1 MENIDNMTRNSLEAL
16 SRDNLNEAS
25 KKRLQSEILSGAV
38 TLCLLAA
45 GLLYTYVLGNPYP
58 IVPPLLYFIGFLI
71 EGIPVIIV
79 GIKGVLSKNLTHA
92 MELLVGIA
100 IIACVFNR
108 DMILALLI
116 PLILNVVH
124 LLEERSIM
132 GGREVIDNLIKLQ
145 QRTAIVYENG
155 EERTVDVSRL
165 QPGQIIAV
173 KPGMGIPIDGVII
186 SGSTNIDQKSLTGE
200 PHPAYAGEGDTVY
213 AGTTNL
219 DGRILVEV
227 KKEYQNTT
235 FSKILQLLEQS
246 EGIRLPESRLI
257 DRFLAGYI
265 PFVLGVAAVV
275 SLINRDISQAIAILV
290 VSCPCGQMLVSSAP
304 MIAALSAA
312 TKQGILVKN
321 SKFIEELTKIDTV
334 VFDKTGTITKG
345 DLTLTEIVPWQDA
358 LTEQQLLTTA
368 AALAVAS
375 NHPVSQAVLHAV
387 GEKPFDRT
395 LSVHEIP
402 GGGMESL
409 LSDGTILRFGRRQW
423 LVELG
428 CEIPEDFPQY
438 ATGSVSYLSR
448 DDQLLGCLCFNDTE
462 RENAAETVAALRA
475 LGVRETVMLT
485 GDREAPARAIQQ
497 KLGIDRVFAQL
508 LPQDKL
514 EKLREI
520 SAGEHNVLAIGDGI
534 NDALALREA
543 DVGIAM
549 GAMGSDVAI
558 ESADIA
564 LMNNNLQN
572 IPFVIDLARRTRK
585 IIYQNLAMSICISII
600 MIALS
605 AFGVISAL
613 AGTILHNFGA
623 FAVLL
628 NSSRILQDSLK
639 EDLPD
644 EEAAYP
650 DNDKET

>member
-25 KKRLQSEILSGAV
+25 RKKLQSEILSGAA

-45 GLLYTYVLGNPYP
+45 GLIYTYVLGNPYP
-58 IVPPLLYFIGFLI
+58 VVPSLLYFIGFLI
-71 EGIPVIIV
+71 EGLPVIV
-79 GIKGVLSKNLTHA
+79 AGIKGLFTKNLTNA

-100 IIACVFNR
+100 IVACVFNR
-108 DMILALLI
+108 EMILALLI

-132 GGREVIDNLIKLQ
+132 GGREVIDNLMKMQ
-145 QRTAIVYENG
+145 QHTAVLYENG
-155 EERTVDVSRL
+155 EETEVDVARL
-165 QPGQIIAV
+165 KLGQHIVI
-173 KPGMGIPIDGVII
+173 KPGIGIPIDGVII
-186 SGSTNIDQKSLTGE
+186 SGETNIDQKSLTGE
-200 PHPAYAGEGDTVY
+200 PHPAYAKEGDTVY

-227 KKEYQNTT
+227 KKEYENTT

-246 EGIRLPESRLI
+246 EGISLPESRLI

-275 SLINRDISQAIAILV
+275 SLITRDISQAIAILV

-312 TKQGILVKN
+312 TKQGILIKN

-334 VFDKTGTITKG
+334 VFDKTGTVTKG
-345 DLTLTEIVPWQDA
+345 ELTLTEVVPYGDA
-358 LTEQQLLTTA
+358 VTAQQLLNAA

-375 NHPVSQAVLHAV
+375 THPVSKAVIHAI
-387 GEKPFDRT
+387 GEEHFDRT
-395 LSVHEIP
+395 WTVHETP
-402 GGGMESL
+402 GGGMESA
-409 LSDGTILRFGRRQW
+409 LSDGSTLRFGRKEW
-423 LVELG
+423 LEGLG
-428 CEIPEDFPQY
+428 CTIPESFPEN
-438 ATGSVSYLSR
+438 ATGSVSYIAR
-448 DDQLLGCLCFNDTE
+448 DSALLGCLCFNDTE
-462 RENAAETVAALRA
+462 RENAAETIAALREM
-475 LGVRETVMLT
+475 GVRETVMLT
-485 GDREAPARAIQQ
+485 GDREAPARLIQE

-514 EKLREI
+514 ERLREI

-572 IPFVIDLARRTRK
+572 IPFVMDLARRTRK
-585 IIYQNLAMSICISII
+585 VIYQNLALSISISVV

-613 AGTILHNFGA
+613 AGSVLHNVGA

-628 NSSRILQDSLK
+628 NSSRILR
-639 EDLPD
+639 
-644 EEAAYP
+644 EER
-650 DNDKET
+650 KGEEK

>member
-16 SRDNLNEAS
+16 SRDNLNEES
-25 KKRLQSEILSGAV
+25 RKKLQWEILSGAA

-45 GLLYTYVLGNPYP
+45 GLIYTYVLGNPYP
-58 IVPPLLYFIGFLI
+58 VVPSLLYFIGFLI
-71 EGIPVIIV
+71 EGVPVIV
-79 GIKGVLSKNLTHA
+79 AGVKGLFTKNLTNA

-132 GGREVIDNLIKLQ
+132 GGREVIDNLMKMQ
-145 QRTAIVYENG
+145 QHTALLYENG
-155 EERTVDVSRL
+155 EEREVDVTQL
-165 QPGQIIAV
+165 HPGEQIVI
-173 KPGMGIPIDGVII
+173 KPGMGIPIDGVIL
-186 SGSTNIDQKSLTGE
+186 SGETNIDQKSLTGE
-200 PHPAYAGEGDTVY
+200 PHPAYAREGDTVY

-227 KKEYQNTT
+227 KKEYESTT

-246 EGIRLPESRLI
+246 ESIQLPESRLI

-275 SLINRDISQAIAILV
+275 SLITRDISQAIAILV

-312 TKQGILVKN
+312 TRQGVLIKN
-321 SKFIEELTKIDTV
+321 SKFIEELTQIDTV

-345 DLTLTEIVPWQDA
+345 ELTLTDCIPYENAVAPQ
-358 LTEQQLLTTA
+358 ELLTGA

-375 NHPVSQAVLHAV
+375 NHPVSQAVIHAI
-387 GEKPFDRT
+387 GQEHFDRT

-402 GGGMESL
+402 GGGMESTL
-409 LSDGTILRFGRRQW
+409 PNGTTLRFGRKQW
-423 LVELG
+423 LEDMG
-428 CEIPEDFPQY
+428 IRIPEDFPED
-438 ATGSVSYLSR
+438 APGSVSYLAL
-448 DDQLLGCLCFNDTE
+448 DGKLLGCLCFNDTE
-462 RENAAETVAALRA
+462 REQAAQTVAALKEM
-475 LGVRETVMLT
+475 GVRETVMLT
-485 GDREAPARAIQQ
+485 GDREAPARKIQE

-514 EKLREI
+514 EKLKEI

-564 LMNNNLQN
+564 LMNNNLEN
-572 IPFVIDLARRTRK
+572 IPFVMDLAKRTRK
-585 IIYQNLAMSICISII
+585 VIYQNLALSITISVV

-613 AGTILHNFGA
+613 AGSLLHNVGA

-628 NSSRILQDSLK
+628 NSSRILR
-639 EDLPD
+639 D
-644 EEAAYP
+644 EKKGE
-650 DNDKET
+650 EQ

>member
-16 SRDNLNEAS
+16 SRDNLNDAS
-25 KKRLQSEILSGAV
+25 RKKLKAEILSGAA
-38 TLCLLAA
+38 TLCLLGA

-58 IVPPLLYFIGFLI
+58 VVPSLLYFIGFLI
-71 EGIPVIIV
+71 EGLPVIIA
-79 GIKGVLSKNLTHA
+79 GIKGLFTKNLTNA

-132 GGREVIDNLIKLQ
+132 GGREVIDNLMKMQ
-145 QRTAIVYENG
+145 QHTAILYEND
-155 EERTVDVSRL
+155 EETEVDVAQL
-165 QPGQIIAV
+165 KLGQHIVI
-173 KPGMGIPIDGVII
+173 KPGMGIPIDGVIV
-186 SGSTNIDQKSLTGE
+186 SGETNIDQKSLTGE
-200 PHPAYAGEGDTVY
+200 PHPAFAGQGDTVY

-227 KKEYQNTT
+227 KKEYENTT

-246 EGIRLPESRLI
+246 EGIQLPESRLI

-275 SLINRDISQAIAILV
+275 SLITRDISQAIAILV

-312 TKQGILVKN
+312 TRQGILIKN

-345 DLTLTEIVPWQDA
+345 ELTLTEIVPYEDA
-358 LTEQQLLTTA
+358 ISREQLLTAA

-375 NHPVSQAVLHAV
+375 NHPVSQAVIHAV
-387 GEKPFDRT
+387 GEEHFDRT

-402 GGGMESL
+402 GGGMESH
-409 LSDGTILRFGRRQW
+409 LSDGSVLRFGRREWIQSF
-423 LVELG
+423 G
-428 CEIPEDFPQY
+428 CQIPDEFPENNS
-438 ATGSVSYLSR
+438 GSVSYISR
-448 DDQLLGCLCFNDTE
+448 DGQLLGCLCFNDTP
-462 RENAAETVAALRA
+462 RENAEETIQALRQ

-485 GDREAPARAIQQ
+485 GDREAPAKLIQQ
-497 KLGIDRVFAQL
+497 KMGIDRVFAQL

-514 EKLREI
+514 ERLRQI

-564 LMNNNLQN
+564 LMNNNLMN
-572 IPFVIDLARRTRK
+572 IPFVIDLARRTRR
-585 IIYQNLAMSICISII
+585 IIYQNLALSICISVV

-613 AGTILHNFGA
+613 AGSVLHNVGA
-623 FAVLL
+623 FAVLI
-628 NSSRILQDSLK
+628 NSSRILREEK
-639 EDLPD
+639 EL
-644 EEAAYP
+644 
-650 DNDKET
+650 